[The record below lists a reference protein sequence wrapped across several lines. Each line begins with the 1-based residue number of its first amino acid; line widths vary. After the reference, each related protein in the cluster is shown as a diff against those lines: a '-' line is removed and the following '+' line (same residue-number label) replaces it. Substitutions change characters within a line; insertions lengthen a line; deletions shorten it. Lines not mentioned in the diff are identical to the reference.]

1 MDQRAGKIYRLTRR
15 KDIENV
21 FATGRSV
28 RDSLL
33 TILALPNG
41 RAFARCGVG
50 VSKRHGGAVRRNRVK
65 RLCREAFRLSR
76 QDVAPGWDYMI
87 VPRVSS
93 RLELPAI
100 RDSIVSLA
108 RRLPA
113 VGQKK
118 EDGGG

>member
-1 MDQRAGKIYRLTRR
+1 MDYRASKIFRLTRR
-15 KDIENV
+15 KDIENIFV
-21 FATGRSV
+21 TGRSL

-33 TILALPNG
+33 TIVVLPNG

-76 QDVAPGWDYMI
+76 HDVTPGWDYMI

-93 RLELPAI
+93 RLALPAI
-100 RDSIVSLA
+100 RESIVTLA

-113 VGQKK
+113 AGPK
-118 EDGGG
+118 EEGGE